1 MVNVKLFRD
10 TIKDRGMT
18 VKAVCEKSDITRQT
32 LYWKYRNPDHFTIKE
47 IDALRRTMRLSPADV
62 YNIFFADN
70 VK

>member
-1 MVNVKLFRD
+1 
-10 TIKDRGMT
+10 MT

-47 IDALRRTMRLSPADV
+47 IDALRRTMRLSRADV